1 MPGGAGRSA
10 GNYGGMGAGMA
21 PGADAGA
28 GSGSGGMTGGGMPE
42 GFTLPEGFK
51 MPTMVWVKDEKGI
64 HPVWVEI
71 GSNDGENAEVKS
83 GLAEGDE
90 VAIKMTVATSKDKKE
105 KEVAS
110 NPFMP
115 TPPGRRNSQ
124 GTSRSSAGSSTRN

>member
-21 PGADAGA
+21 PGAGA
-28 GSGSGGMTGGGMPE
+28 GPGGMTGGGMPE

-64 HPVWVEI
+64 HPVRVEL
-71 GSNDGENAEVKS
+71 GSNDGENTEVKS

-90 VAIKMTVATSKDKKE
+90 VVIKMTASTSKESKE

-110 NPFMP
+110 YPFMP
-115 TPPGRRNSQ
+115 TPPGRRSGQ
-124 GTSRSSAGSSTRN
+124 GTSRSATGSSTRN